1 MMPPTQVDLKD
12 KWRNLE
18 RQGVVGPA
26 DTGLP
31 SAAPASAPPM
41 SGMGESGMQMTPEQL
56 AQAQHAAQQMVQA
69 QHHAEQMGDAH
80 VQHAVQQAAL
90 QQALVAHDG
99 GMHAH
104 DGGMHAHGDVHAALQ
119 GLQQIPD
126 GMQAVQ

>member
-1 MMPPTQVDLKD
+1 MDLKD

-26 DTGLP
+26 DTGLQGASMP
-31 SAAPASAPPM
+31 PAQPM
-41 SGMGESGMQMTPEQL
+41 ALPEPGMQMMPEQM
-56 AQAQHAAQQMVQA
+56 AQAQHAAQQMAQA
-69 QHHAEQMGDAH
+69 QHHVEQMGDAH
-80 VQHAVQQAAL
+80 AHAQHAVQQAAL

-104 DGGMHAHGDVHAALQ
+104 DGGMHAHADVHAALQ
-119 GLQQIPD
+119 GMQQMPD